1 VPQFD
6 KGSFFYD
13 TLSSKKKQ
21 INHWT
26 GVFLSFSMGKT
37 GRETMNDM
45 HKTKDELIRELRSL
59 RRKVTALEKGKEA
72 KGMTARRLSAKKDP
86 ASETEH
92 LRDFLEDSPL
102 PYQSLDKN
110 GNILDINQTWLDTLG
125 YTRKEVVSRHFSE
138 FLAPEYQEKFRTWFQ
153 QFKQTNTANNLEL
166 ELVQKNG
173 MRKMLSFH
181 GKIKRD
187 EKGNFLR
194 THCIFQ
200 DITAQQKVEEE
211 LRISREKYQY
221 LVENLNDAIYTVSPE
236 GIIMYISPVIENI
249 LGYTPAELI
258 GKPFPELI
266 HPEDL
271 DRIMKEFHD
280 VLANRLYPGE
290 YRLIKKNG
298 EVCWVRTSSR
308 PVHEKT
314 RTVRIHGIL
323 TDITEHKELEEA
335 LKKSYDEL
343 RLIFDATT
351 EGIWQWD
358 FIANK
363 LYFSEKWYTMLG
375 YEPFEFPPFYDNWK
389 ALLHPEDREQAV
401 TIAEEYLKTKPDRY
415 ENEFRLKT
423 KGSQFRWIRT
433 HAKVVERDKNGEAV
447 RLIGYHQDIT
457 ERKMA
462 EGKIKDQ
469 AKFLKTLIDTIPI
482 PVFYKDREGHYT
494 GFNKAFETFVG
505 KSEDQML
512 GKNVF
517 EVYEREPREIPERY
531 HESDQELFER
541 PGTYHYEWK
550 MMNASG
556 ELRDVIIDKAT
567 ILGDRNSVEGI
578 IGVISDI
585 TERKKAENIL
595 TAKIH
600 EIERLN
606 RLFIGR
612 EHRMV
617 ELKKE
622 VNDLLEKLGQPKKY
636 TAPDRIEPS
645 VKPGTEA

>member
-1 VPQFD
+1 
-6 KGSFFYD
+6 
-13 TLSSKKKQ
+13 
-21 INHWT
+21 
-26 GVFLSFSMGKT
+26 
-37 GRETMNDM
+37 MNDTR
-45 HKTKDELIRELRSL
+45 KTKDELIRELRSL
-59 RRKVTALEKGKEA
+59 RRKVTALEKSKEGAGAILREGK
-72 KGMTARRLSAKKDP
+72 AKKKSVHK
-86 ASETEH
+86 AETF
-92 LRDFLEDSPL
+92 RDFLEDSPL

-110 GNILDINQTWLDTLG
+110 GIILDINQIWLDILG
-125 YTRKEVVSRHFSE
+125 YKRKEVVGRHFND
-138 FLAPEYQEKFRTWFQ
+138 FLAPDYHEKFGECFR
-153 QFKQTNTANNLEL
+153 QFKQTNTANNIEL

-173 MRKMLSFH
+173 IRKMLSFH
-181 GKIKRD
+181 GKIKLD

-200 DITAQQKVEEE
+200 DITGQQKAEKE
-211 LRISREKYQY
+211 LRFSREKYQY

-236 GIIMYISPVIENI
+236 GIILYVSPVIKNI
-249 LGYTPAELI
+249 LGYTPPELI
-258 GKPFPELI
+258 GRPFAELI

-271 DRIMKEFHD
+271 DRIMKEFRD
-280 VLANRLYPGE
+280 VLAGRLYPGE

-298 EVCWVRTSSR
+298 ASCWVRTSSR
-308 PVHEKT
+308 PLYENNRV
-314 RTVRIHGIL
+314 VWIHGIL
-323 TDITEHKELEEA
+323 AEITERKDMEEA

-343 RLIFDATT
+343 RLILDATT
-351 EGIWQWD
+351 EGIWQRD
-358 FIANK
+358 FMKNK

-375 YEPFEFPPFYDNWK
+375 YEPFEFPASHENWK
-389 ALLHPEDREQAV
+389 ALLHPEDRKQALAV
-401 TIAEEYLKTKPDRY
+401 AEKYLETKPDKH

-423 KGSQFRWIRT
+423 KDGQYRWIRS

-447 RLIGYHQDIT
+447 RLIGHHQDIT
-457 ERKMA
+457 EYKLA
-462 EGKIKDQ
+462 EEIIKDQ

-505 KSEDQML
+505 KSGDQML

-517 EVYEREPREIPERY
+517 EVYEREPKEIPERY
-531 HESDQELFER
+531 YESDQELLEH

-550 MMNASG
+550 MMNISG

-567 ILGDRNSVEGI
+567 ILGDRNSIEGI
-578 IGVISDI
+578 IGVMTDI

-595 TAKIH
+595 AEKMH
-600 EIERLN
+600 ELERLN

-622 VNDLLEKLGQPKKY
+622 VNALLEQLGQKKKY
-636 TAPDRIEPS
+636 KAPDQAEPS
-645 VKPGTEA
+645 MGP

>member
-1 VPQFD
+1 
-6 KGSFFYD
+6 
-13 TLSSKKKQ
+13 
-21 INHWT
+21 
-26 GVFLSFSMGKT
+26 
-37 GRETMNDM
+37 MNDM
-45 HKTKDELIRELRSL
+45 RKTKDELIRELRSL
-59 RRKVTALEKGKEA
+59 RRKVTALEKSKEGA
-72 KGMTARRLSAKKDP
+72 DTIHREGTTKKKSAHK
-86 ASETEH
+86 AETF
-92 LRDFLEDSPL
+92 RDFLEDSPL
-102 PYQSLDKN
+102 PYQSLDRN
-110 GNILDINQTWLDTLG
+110 GNILDINEIWLDTLD
-125 YTRKEVVSRHFSE
+125 YKRKEVVGRHFND
-138 FLAPEYQEKFRTWFQ
+138 FLAPEYRNKFAECFQ
-153 QFKQTNTANNLEL
+153 QFKQSNTANNIEL

-173 MRKMLSFH
+173 IRKMLSFH

-200 DITAQQKVEEE
+200 DITAQQKAEKE

-236 GIIMYISPVIENI
+236 GIILYISPVITNI
-249 LGYTPAELI
+249 LGYTPSELI
-258 GKPFPELI
+258 GSPFAELI

-280 VLANRLYPGE
+280 VLAGRLYPGE

-298 EVCWVRTSSR
+298 ASCWVRTSSR
-308 PVHEKT
+308 PLYENNRLVW
-314 RTVRIHGIL
+314 IYGIL
-323 TDITEHKELEEA
+323 AEITERKDMEEA

-343 RLIFDATT
+343 RLILDATT

-358 FIANK
+358 FVSNT

-375 YEPFEFPPFYDNWK
+375 YEPFEFPASYENWK
-389 ALLHPEDREQAV
+389 ALLHPEDREQALAV
-401 TIAEEYLKTKPDRY
+401 AEEYLRTKPDRY
-415 ENEFRLKT
+415 ENEFRLMAKD
-423 KGSQFRWIRT
+423 GQFRWIRT

-447 RLIGYHQDIT
+447 RLIGHHQDVT
-457 ERKMA
+457 PHKTA
-462 EGKIKDQ
+462 EEKIEKQ
-469 AKFLKTLIDTIPI
+469 AKLLTTLIDTIPI
-482 PVFYKDREGHYT
+482 PVFYKDREGRYS
-494 GFNKAFETFVG
+494 GFNRAFEAFVG
-505 KSEDQML
+505 KTKDQMI
-512 GKNVF
+512 GKSVF
-517 EVYEREPREIPERY
+517 EVYEREPMEIPERY
-531 HESDQELFER
+531 YDSDRELLEH

-550 MMNASG
+550 MMNISG

-612 EHRMV
+612 EHQM
-617 ELKKE
+617 LKLKSE
-622 VNDLLEKLGQPKKY
+622 VNALLEKLGQPKKY
-636 TAPDRIEPS
+636 HAPDRVDPS
-645 VKPGTEA
+645 MGPVTET